1 MIVKEK
7 WDNESNDPT
16 IWVNPLQLITT
27 LHKEGFIDKLM
38 YVLLLVNVMDVKAM
52 IDTWVTHNYL
62 ASMKA
67 TRLELNLEEDV
78 TRIKPL
84 NGNDQRVDGIARNIN
99 LKVGYWKGY
108 FCMLMVPLE
117 DFNIVRKIRLIQP
130 MVITLEGG
138 E

>member
-1 MIVKEK
+1 
-7 WDNESNDPT
+7 
-16 IWVNPLQLITT
+16 
-27 LHKEGFIDKLM
+27 
-38 YVLLLVNVMDVKAM
+38 MDVKAM

-99 LKVGYWKGY
+99 LNVGYWKGY